1 MSDITNTSNVVTSTS
16 EIDYDARD
24 EFGHPMWIR
33 STGPKVNEK
42 VRSQR
47 QGMRSYR
54 TSNEP
59 TKAELRA
66 AAEAAVA
73 SFPITKV

>member
-1 MSDITNTSNVVTSTS
+1 MSELTNTSNVVSSST
-16 EIDYDARD
+16 EVDYEARD

-33 STGPKVNEK
+33 NTGPKVNEP

-47 QGMRSYR
+47 KGMRSYR
-54 TSNEP
+54 NSMEP

-66 AAEAAVA
+66 QAEAAVA
-73 SFPITKV
+73 GHPINKV